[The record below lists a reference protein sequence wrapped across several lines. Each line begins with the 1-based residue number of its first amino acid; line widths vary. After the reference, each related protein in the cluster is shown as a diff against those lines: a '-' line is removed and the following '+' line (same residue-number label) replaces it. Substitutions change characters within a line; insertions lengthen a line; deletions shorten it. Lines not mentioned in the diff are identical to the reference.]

1 MDRDLLHELV
11 KWKNS
16 RGRKPLLLRGAR
28 QVGKSWLVEEFGRK
42 HFARTLTVNLELCSD
57 YRAGFSSMNP
67 IDIIRSLELLS
78 GQTIDGNT
86 LLFLDEI
93 QECPDAIR
101 SLRYFHE
108 MLPDQPIIG
117 AGSLLEFALNAA
129 DFRMPVGRVNFL
141 HLYPLSFQEF
151 LRASGNEKL
160 ADFLTELP
168 DSASEL
174 TRSGQDLIPA
184 AIHQRLLTLLRR
196 YTLVGGMPGIVAG
209 YLAEDSHM
217 SNVMRA
223 QSELLE
229 TFRHDFGKYASRA
242 MHKHLTTVFDMVPR
256 LIGNRIKY
264 SSVDPDSRSREIK
277 EAIGLLASAE
287 VVRPVVKTSASGIP
301 LEAQSNPRRFKLLFL
316 DVGLAAN
323 GAGIEQQFVLQD
335 DLMLINA
342 GALAEQYVGQELLLS
357 QPSWQPGK
365 LHYWD
370 REARSSSAEVDY
382 IITVDSEVIPVEVKS
397 GRTGRLRSLQRFIKE
412 KSPLVAVRFS
422 AGPPNFDGTILSL
435 PLYAAG
441 QIQSWV
447 RRIRGAS

>member
-11 KWKNS
+11 KWKDS
-16 RGRKPLLLRGAR
+16 PGRKPLLLRGAR

-42 HFARTLTVNLELCSD
+42 HFARTLTVNLELHAD
-57 YRAGFSSMNP
+57 YRASFASLNP
-67 IDIIRSLELLS
+67 PDIIRSLELLT
-78 GQTIDGNT
+78 GQTIDKDT

-108 MLPDQPIIG
+108 RLPDQPVVG

-129 DFRMPVGRVNFL
+129 DFRMPVGRLSFL
-141 HLYPLSFQEF
+141 YLYPLSFQEF
-151 LRASGNEKL
+151 LRASNNEKL

-168 DSASEL
+168 DSAPEL
-174 TRSGQDLIPA
+174 TRTGQDLIPT
-184 AIHQRLLTLLRR
+184 AIHQRLLELLRR
-196 YTLVGGMPGIVAG
+196 YILVGGMPGIAAG
-209 YLAEDSHM
+209 YLAEDDHIAG
-217 SNVMRA
+217 VKRA
-223 QSELLE
+223 QSELLQ

-242 MHKHLTTVFDMVPR
+242 MHKHLTTVFDVAPR

-264 SSVDPDSRSREIK
+264 ATVDPDSRSREIK

-287 VVRPVVKTSASGIP
+287 VIRPVVKTSASGIP

-316 DVGLAAN
+316 DVGLAAS
-323 GAGIEQQFVLQD
+323 GAGIEQEFVLQD

-342 GALAEQYVGQELLLS
+342 GALAEQFVGQELLLS
-357 QPSWQPGK
+357 QPGWQPGR

-382 IITVDSEVIPVEVKS
+382 VITVDTDIIPVEVKS
-397 GRTGRLRSLQRFIKE
+397 GKTGRLRSLRRFIE
-412 KSPLVAVRFS
+412 ERSPVVAVRLYS
-422 AGPPNFDGTILSL
+422 GPPRYDGAILSL

-441 QIQSWV
+441 HIHSWV
-447 RRIRGAS
+447 RQVQNAL